1 MGDIVE
7 AVLWTLALFVL
18 FLVFIGLAW
27 VLTGILE
34 SLCEVLCV
42 RW

>member
-7 AVLWTLALFVL
+7 AVLWSLALSVL

-42 RW
+42 C